1 MATSP
6 GNELAFW
13 FVACAQVTQ
22 GNVLLIFFVSE
33 ITQKTVFSRSVR
45 LSIEYAKIVDDFLTL
60 SRQTKQ
66 PICADW
72 FRGPSFIRAFLLHI
86 LYCQAKISLLKK
98 ACKDKDAAI
107 NDLSEEIREL
117 RHSIA
122 TSTLDDLSKIR
133 TYGYSPENF
142 VKLSSQRE
150 QQLQMAKRD
159 PEVCVIIM
167 DNQSVCKIKFDA
179 VVC

>member
-1 MATSP
+1 MSKE
-6 GNELAFW
+6 G
-13 FVACAQVTQ
+13 
-22 GNVLLIFFVSE
+22 S
-33 ITQKTVFSRSVR
+33 
-45 LSIEYAKIVDDFLTL
+45 FLT
-60 SRQTKQ
+60 S
-66 PICADW
+66 
-72 FRGPSFIRAFLLHI
+72 FRRKIDNQFALTDLEVFSFIRVFLLHI

-122 TSTLDDLSKIR
+122 TSALDDLSKIR

-159 PEVCVIIM
+159 PEVCALIM

-179 VVC
+179 VVCYISKWLDFPVFLGKDYKPEVPSHNPCGK

>member
-1 MATSP
+1 MML
-6 GNELAFW
+6 NYKY
-13 FVACAQVTQ
+13 Q
-22 GNVLLIFFVSE
+22 LLRYLSVSRWA
-33 ITQKTVFSRSVR
+33 VSWYPFHHPS
-45 LSIEYAKIVDDFLTL
+45 KIGMW
-60 SRQTKQ
+60 Q

-72 FRGPSFIRAFLLHI
+72 FRGLSFIHVFLLHI

-122 TSTLDDLSKIR
+122 TSALDDLSKIR
-133 TYGYSPENF
+133 SYGYSPENF
-142 VKLSSQRE
+142 LKLSSQRE
-150 QQLQMAKRD
+150 QQLQKAKRD
-159 PEVCVIIM
+159 PEVCVLIM
-167 DNQSVCKIKFDA
+167 DNQSVCKIKLDA